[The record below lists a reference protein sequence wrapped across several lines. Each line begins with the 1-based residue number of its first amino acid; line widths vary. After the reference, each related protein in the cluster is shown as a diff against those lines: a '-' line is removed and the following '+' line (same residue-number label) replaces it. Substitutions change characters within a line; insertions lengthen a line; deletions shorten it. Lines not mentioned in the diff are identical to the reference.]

1 MSYIPA
7 LRFNWLTRFYDPLI
21 RATLKE
27 DRFRGLLL
35 DQAAV
40 QPGHKVLDVGCGTG
54 TLLLMLKQ
62 REPAAEVFGVD
73 GDPNVLKLAEQKV
86 RDANVASKL
95 HEGRAS
101 EAPFQEQ
108 VFDRVVSSL
117 VFHHLDTEEKLKT
130 LRRIK
135 TWLRPGGELHIAD
148 WGKAQNPLMRVAF
161 LPVQMLDGFKTTA
174 DSVKGKLPEL
184 MREAGYVDVAE
195 THREMTLL
203 GTLSIYRGK
212 TAPLS

>member
-86 RDANVASKL
+86 RDANVAIKL

-108 VFDRVVSSL
+108 VFDRVVSTL
-117 VFHHLDTEEKLKT
+117 VFHNFE
-130 LRRIK
+130 
-135 TWLRPGGELHIAD
+135 P
-148 WGKAQNPLMRVAF
+148 
-161 LPVQMLDGFKTTA
+161 
-174 DSVKGKLPEL
+174 
-184 MREAGYVDVAE
+184 
-195 THREMTLL
+195 
-203 GTLSIYRGK
+203 
-212 TAPLS
+212 